1 MRSGTE
7 ACESAG
13 AGGSGETGRTP
24 GPAGTAILQIHPSLR
39 CNLACRHCYSSSGP
53 AAALE
58 LEPAVVEQAITD
70 AAALGY
76 RVVSF
81 SGGEPLVWRGLER
94 ALARARELG
103 LRTTVTTNGFFT
115 GDGRLARV
123 ADAIDVLAISL
134 DGPRELHDEIRGSR
148 RAFER
153 LEAGLDAV
161 RASGIPFGFIHTLTR
176 RSSTH
181 LEWLGEYA
189 VAQGARLLQI
199 HPLERAG
206 RAAEVL
212 AGEAPDDDLLAR
224 AYVAAFALAL
234 RHQGALKVQ
243 LDLLYREDLREAPEL
258 VYAELPETG
267 ADATGESEAPAA
279 SRIGL
284 LVLEAGGNVVPAAY
298 GVSPRFRITDVRGRS
313 LAEAWPEFAR
323 ERLAGFRAFCRELWE
338 ELTAPEAPLLVNW
351 HEAVVAAS
359 QRAPAANL
367 PLAHAG

>member
-39 CNLACRHCYSSSGP
+39 CNLACKHCYSSSGP

-58 LEPAVVEQAITD
+58 VEPAVVEQAIAD

-94 ALARARELG
+94 SLARARELG

-115 GDGRLARV
+115 SDGRLARI

-176 RSSTH
+176 RSAPH

-199 HPLERAG
+199 HPLERTG

-212 AGEAPDDDLLAR
+212 SGEAPDDELLAR
-224 AYVAAFALAL
+224 AYVAAFGLAL

-258 VYAELPETG
+258 VYADLPEAGAPPLDG
-267 ADATGESEAPAA
+267 ADAPAA
-279 SRIGL
+279 ERLGL

-298 GVSPRFRITDVRGRS
+298 GVSPRFRITDVRRRP

-338 ELTAPEAPLLVNW
+338 ELTAPEGALLVNW

-359 QRAPAANL
+359 HRAGATL
-367 PLAHAG
+367 PLASAG

>member
-53 AAALE
+53 AAAVE
-58 LEPAVVEQAITD
+58 LEPAVVEQAIVD

-81 SGGEPLVWRGLER
+81 SGGEPLLWRGLER

-134 DGPRELHDEIRGSR
+134 DGPRELHDEIRGTP
-148 RAFER
+148 RAFAR

-161 RASGIPFGFIHTLTR
+161 RASGVPFGFIHTLTR
-176 RSSTH
+176 RSAAH

-189 VAQGARLLQI
+189 VEQGARLLQI
-199 HPLERAG
+199 HPLERTG

-212 AGEAPDDDLLAR
+212 AGEAPDDELLAR
-224 AYVAAFALAL
+224 SYVAAFALGL
-234 RHQGALKVQ
+234 RYPEALKVQ

-258 VYAELPETG
+258 VYADLPEAG
-267 ADATGESEAPAA
+267 ADAAAGDAPAA

-298 GVSPRFRITDVRGRS
+298 GLSPRFRVTDVRRRS

-338 ELTAPEAPLLVNW
+338 ELTAPQGPLLVNW

-359 QRAPAANL
+359 HRAGATL
-367 PLAHAG
+367 PLASAG